1 MTAEW
6 PWSCNL
12 GFSWVMY
19 ALKILWDTLPKSS
32 LQIGNCIPTNYHW
45 LIIIY
50 QKGEFIGLLIETSWL
65 YEIKGNKLRLANISN
80 FTARFR
86 GNCESW
92 EHYERLSQFD
102 WPHRIVKNS
111 VDHLT
116 FYIKCQF
123 NHTSALY
130 DSANHSKW

>member
-19 ALKILWDTLPKSS
+19 ALKNPMGYSTQKFI
-32 LQIGNCIPTNYHW
+32 TNRQLHTHKLS

-50 QKGEFIGLLIETSWL
+50 QKGEFIGLLVETSWL

-111 VDHLT
+111 EDHLT
-116 FYIKCQF
+116 FYIKCQL